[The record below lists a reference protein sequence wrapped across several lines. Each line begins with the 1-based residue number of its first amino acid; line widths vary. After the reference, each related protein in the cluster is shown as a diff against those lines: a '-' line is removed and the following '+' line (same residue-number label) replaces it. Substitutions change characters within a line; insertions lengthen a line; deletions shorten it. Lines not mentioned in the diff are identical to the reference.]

1 MRQNRLLERETPTLN
16 IADTKELIRIK
27 PLLSE
32 VIEQNEDENDE
43 VAIAITNTTVV
54 PDTILQRNTFVT
66 QIRKPLDKK
75 QCIMMCKKVKK
86 LVHLFF
92 S

>member
-1 MRQNRLLERETPTLN
+1 MGNTQLKYSRYKRVRT
-16 IADTKELIRIK
+16 RIK

-32 VIEQNEDENDE
+32 VIEQNGDENDE
-43 VAIAITNTTVV
+43 VAIAITNTTEI

-86 LVHLFF
+86 MVHFF
-92 S
+92 SLETSK

>member
-1 MRQNRLLERETPTLN
+1 MGNTQLKYSRYKRVR
-16 IADTKELIRIK
+16 IRIK

-32 VIEQNEDENDE
+32 VIEQNEDENEE

-86 LVHLFF
+86 LVHFF
-92 S
+92 TLETFK